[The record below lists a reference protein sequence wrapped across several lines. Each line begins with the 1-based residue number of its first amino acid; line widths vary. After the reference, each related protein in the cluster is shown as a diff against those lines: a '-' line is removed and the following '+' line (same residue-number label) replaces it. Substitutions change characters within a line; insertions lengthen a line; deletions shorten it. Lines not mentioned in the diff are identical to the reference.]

1 MRHSLI
7 RVKPCSYHKNNSP
20 QSQSHTPT
28 YMMRFLCVL
37 AATTRQLKATEHQ
50 GREGRK
56 EGKRMKGNG
65 ENAAKLKFTFKI
77 MLLLRG

>member
-20 QSQSHTPT
+20 QSQSHIPT

-50 GREGRK
+50 GREGSK

-65 ENAAKLKFTFKI
+65 ENAAKTEVHLQDNAAA
-77 MLLLRG
+77 RG